1 MVKAKVKSREQ
12 ELQEQWIKYFKNIE
26 KENDLIH
33 LILKY
38 CKEIEPKIKAMFIN
52 SSNNIEDD
60 EKDRKSFRKENDDES
75 FAYEL
80 KEAEESLIPEN
91 VESQELR
98 YVLSC
103 VAEKAND
110 YKQKIKEQSQ
120 YIQNQFEKLIKPYD
134 KYVQIL
140 KETHEQTKMLKP
152 NINPN
157 RFESLALK
165 NFKGFSK
172 EDSIKIKPITLI
184 YGPNSYGKSSILQ
197 ALLLLNQT
205 VNEGKDFRDVSLL
218 PNGPMVN
225 LGQFKDFLN
234 KNAENSEIKIEVSLP
249 GNHYFDDEDDIPDKA
264 IQDTSILAEL
274 YFSLYFTLEKN
285 KIILPKIEIFSKQTD
300 YQNPNKPVQ
309 MGKEKIYTLA
319 LKNSNQKDEIYEIIQ
334 ESDNILGINY
344 YKKETPKISFFRL
357 EDFITGNPFEKLEE
371 IIKNLVYVS
380 SYRTKPERYY
390 TPENNR
396 RRYVGKQ
403 GEYTAEIL
411 GYDTEAQ
418 DKEVKKKVNEWLYKI
433 AGYELSLK
441 KDNNV
446 NSVNLNDEKTKI
458 QNINLL
464 DLGSGIAQ
472 VLPIITQTF
481 KSRNEMIL
489 IEEPEIHLH
498 PKAQAEL
505 GGMLA
510 DAVKEKTDNTFI
522 IETHSEN
529 LLLRLE
535 KLIRQNELSKD
546 DVSVIYV
553 DKNEN
558 GSYCIPLILDDEGDI
573 ENINEIPGGFFEEG
587 FEELFGISK

>member
-1 MVKAKVKSREQ
+1 MAKTEVKSREQ

-26 KENDLIH
+26 KENDLIR

-38 CKEIEPKIKAMFIN
+38 CKEIEPKIKEIFIN
-52 SSNNIEDD
+52 SSNNIEED
-60 EKDRKSFRKENDDES
+60 EKDIKSFREENYSES

-80 KEAEESLIPEN
+80 KEAEESLISKN

-103 VAEKAND
+103 VTEKVND
-110 YKQKIKEQSQ
+110 YKQKIKEQNQS
-120 YIQNQFEKLIKPYD
+120 IQNQFEKLIKPYD
-134 KYVQIL
+134 KYIHIL
-140 KETHEQTKMLKP
+140 KETHEQTKKLKP
-152 NINPN
+152 NINHGK
-157 RFESLALK
+157 FKSLTLK

-234 KNAENSEIKIEVSLP
+234 KNTDNNEIKIEVSLT
-249 GNHYFDDEDDIPDKA
+249 GNHYFDDQEDEPNKA
-264 IQDTSILAEL
+264 IQDTSIFAEL
-274 YFSLYFTLEKN
+274 HFSLYFTLKNN
-285 KIILPKIEIFSKQTD
+285 KIILPKIEIFATKTD
-300 YQNPNKPVQ
+300 YQNSDRPVQ
-309 MGKEKIYTLA
+309 MKKEKIYTLR
-319 LKNSNQKDEIYEIIQ
+319 LKNSTQKDEKYEIIQ
-334 ESDNILGINY
+334 ESDNILGVNY
-344 YKKETPKISFFRL
+344 YKKETTKISFFKL
-357 EDFITGNPFEKLEE
+357 EDFITGKPFEKLEE
-371 IIKNLVYVS
+371 VIKNLVYVS

-411 GYDTEAQ
+411 GYDTEVQ
-418 DKEVKKKVNEWLYKI
+418 DKEVQKKVNEWLYKI
-433 AGYELSLK
+433 AGYKLSLK
-441 KDNNV
+441 KDQNV
-446 NSVNLNDEKTKI
+446 NSVNLNDEKTHV

-472 VLPIITQTF
+472 VLPIITQAF
-481 KSRNEMIL
+481 KSRNELIL

-505 GGMLA
+505 GGMFA
-510 DAVKEKTDNTFI
+510 DAVNEKTNNTFI

-558 GSYCIPLILDDEGDI
+558 GSYCIPLELDSEGDI
-573 ENINEIPGGFFEEG
+573 TNINEVPNGFFEEG
-587 FEELFGISK
+587 FNEVFDISK